1 MRRRF
6 FLIFNSRAGLSR
18 RAAVEAVT
26 QRLIASGADVMWSPA
41 TTAEA
46 ACAAAREAALS
57 GAFDAVV
64 AAGGDGTIRQAVI
77 GLAGTDMPLGI
88 IPLGTGNVLAHE
100 IDVDRRPDALAAML
114 RSGPVAAARYGLA
127 NGVPFL
133 LMVGAGFDGRVIAD
147 LNHAVKNRVAK
158 LAYVGPTMAALR
170 APLDRI
176 DVEID
181 GRRQEAAWAVIAN
194 ARCYGGAFVMAP
206 KTKIDAPGLQAILFQ
221 ARSRAV
227 LFAQLLALAAGRLER
242 RKDVEMIACS
252 AVRMTAAGAVPVQ
265 IDGDVAGALPVE
277 VTADAGTVQLIR
289 GRQ

>member
-6 FLIFNSRAGLSR
+6 FLIFNPHAGLSR

-26 QRLIASGADVMWSPA
+26 QRLIAAGGDVMWSSA
-41 TTAEA
+41 ATAEA
-46 ACAAAREAALS
+46 ASAAAREAALS
-57 GAFDAVV
+57 GAFDAVI

-77 GLAGTDMPLGI
+77 GLQGTEVPLGI

-100 IDVDRRPDALAAML
+100 IEVDRRPDALADML
-114 RSGPVAAARYGLA
+114 RSGRVAAARTGRA

-133 LMVGAGFDGRVIAD
+133 LMVGAGFDGRVIAG
-147 LNHAVKNRVAK
+147 LNHGVKNRIAK
-158 LAYVGPTMAALR
+158 LAYVPPTLAALG

-176 DVEID
+176 AVEID
-181 GRRQEAAWAVIAN
+181 GRRHEATWAVIAN

-206 KTKIDAPGLQAILFQ
+206 KTGIDAPGLQAVLFK

-242 RKDVEMIACS
+242 RADVEMIACE
-252 AVRMTAAGAVPVQ
+252 AARLTAGDAVPVQ

-277 VTADAGTVQLIR
+277 VTADGGVVQLIR
-289 GRQ
+289 AGR